1 MKYFLSIDYG
11 GTNTKAIVFDEEG
24 RQLGQSAFSTKKIE
38 EKAGCRE
45 VDLKETWQGIRQA
58 MRQAVKMP
66 SLRQKTSALLPVL
79 VMGKASICWTK
90 TVRNL
95 RAVSCL
101 QMSERSSWLKNLR
114 SG

>member
-38 EKAGCRE
+38 EKAGYRE

-58 MRQAVKMP
+58 MRQAVKNAQ
-66 SLRQKTSALLPVL
+66 LKAEDISALACIGH
-79 VMGKASICWTK
+79 GKG
-90 TVRNL
+90 L
-95 RAVSCL
+95 
-101 QMSERSSWLKNLR
+101 
-114 SG
+114 

>member
-38 EKAGCRE
+38 EKAGYRE

-58 MRQAVKMP
+58 MRQAVENAQLKAEDI
-66 SLRQKTSALLPVL
+66 SAL
-79 VMGKASICWTK
+79 A
-90 TVRNL
+90 
-95 RAVSCL
+95 
-101 QMSERSSWLKNLR
+101 
-114 SG
+114 